1 MLIIGVVC
9 RPLFYGE
16 LSSHMQSK
24 EELYKELTL
33 SISSLIKGEEN
44 LIANLA
50 NVTAFLKDKLG
61 HFWVGF
67 YLVDDSKKQLVLGP
81 FQGPLACTRIPYGRG
96 VCGVSWKEG
105 VTQVV
110 PNVHEFPGHI
120 ACSTKTNSEIVVPVI
135 NEQRV
140 VAVLDIDSIE
150 LETFDE
156 QDKAGLEHICG
167 VISKLN
173 W

>member
-1 MLIIGVVC
+1 MQSQIIA
-9 RPLFYGE
+9 
-16 LSSHMQSK
+16 SK
-24 EELYKELTL
+24 EELYKELAL
-33 SISSLIKGEEN
+33 SIRGLIDGEVN
-44 LIANLA
+44 LVANLA
-50 NVTAFLKDKLG
+50 NITALLKERLG
-61 HFWVGF
+61 HFWIGF
-67 YLVDDSKKQLVLGP
+67 YLVDDAEKQLVLGP
-81 FQGPLACTRIPYGRG
+81 FQGPLACTRIPFGRG
-96 VCGVSWKEG
+96 VCGVCWKQKAS
-105 VTQVV
+105 QVV